1 MAIGLTAATGPKN
14 FWRAATCSG
23 GLRAEKW
30 FSVRLLTAK
39 LCVTIPR
46 VGTASAETAMLL
58 TQKWQKSRPAALQ
71 QPRIQGQLC
80 SADPAARLANLAPIH
95 SQPCQS
101 QAAAMIASNKKPGIA
116 GLVVLLI
123 TES

>member
-1 MAIGLTAATGPKN
+1 
-14 FWRAATCSG
+14 G
-23 GLRAEKW
+23 GLRAEKR

-71 QPRIQGQLC
+71 QPRTHDQLC
-80 SADPAARLANLAPIH
+80 SADPAVRLANLAPIQSH
-95 SQPCQS
+95 PCQS
-101 QAAAMIASNKKPGIA
+101 QAAGMSASNKKPGNA
-116 GLVVLLI
+116 GLVVLLM